1 MSDLQIVHTN
11 DCVPVIR
18 CRDCARAELRGVQIE
33 GEPDA
38 AVLYCREWLETVR
51 AEEYCSRGIARDGQ
65 EKD

>member
-1 MSDLQIVHTN
+1 MSDLRIVHTS

-51 AEEYCSRGIARDGQ
+51 AEEYCSRGRRSDEGA
-65 EKD
+65 

>member
-1 MSDLQIVHTN
+1 MSENLKFVYTS

-18 CRDCARAELRGVQIE
+18 CRDSARAQQRGGQIE

-51 AEEYCSRGIARDGQ
+51 ADEFCARGTAR
-65 EKD
+65 

>member
-1 MSDLQIVHTN
+1 MSDLQIVHTS

-51 AEEYCSRGIARDGQ
+51 ADEYCSRGK
-65 EKD
+65 KDDV